1 MIRERG
7 CAMTLLKNRLQNGEK
22 LFGPFVNLCHPAV
35 MEIAGLAGF
44 DFAIIDTEH
53 GEISSDRAVDMVR
66 AAQLAGVSPV
76 VRVYGN
82 QPELI
87 AKALDIGAE
96 GVQIPQVC
104 SKAEAEAAVKAA
116 KFSPTGARGCNRYVR
131 AAKYSAADKLAYFGN
146 SNDETTVIVQV
157 EGKEGV
163 DNLAEILAVPGIDVL
178 FIGPYDL
185 SASLGIPGQVN
196 HPMLLDE
203 MKKIMALAKEAGVA
217 LGFFVDD
224 AQSAVKWKN
233 AGIQYISFAADV
245 GLLYE
250 VFCEK
255 VKIFKEK

>member
-1 MIRERG
+1 
-7 CAMTLLKNRLQNGEK
+7 MTLLKDRLKNGER

-66 AAQLAGVSPV
+66 AAKLSGLSPV

-96 GVQIPQVC
+96 GVQVPQVGT
-104 SKAEAEAAVKAA
+104 KAEALAAVKAA
-116 KFSPTGARGCNRYVR
+116 KFSPEGARGCNRYVR
-131 AAKYSAADKLAYFGN
+131 AAQYSATDKFAYFGN
-146 SNDETTVIVQV
+146 ANQETTAIIQV
-157 EGKEGV
+157 EGKEGM
-163 DNLAEILAVPGIDVL
+163 DNLPDILTVPGIDVL

-185 SASLGIPGQVN
+185 SASLGIPGQVD
-196 HPMLLDE
+196 HPRLVAAMDNTME
-203 MKKIMALAKEAGVA
+203 LARQAGVA
-217 LGFFVDD
+217 IGFFVDD
-224 AQSAVKWKN
+224 VESAVKWKN
-233 AGIQYISFAADV
+233 RGVQYISFAADV

-250 VFCEK
+250 VFRQK
-255 VKIFKEK
+255 VNAFKQG

>member
-1 MIRERG
+1 MK
-7 CAMTLLKNRLQNGEK
+7 LLKERIQNGDSM
-22 LFGPFVNLCHPAV
+22 LGPFMYLCQPAI

-66 AAQLAGVSPV
+66 AAKLSGISPV
-76 VRVYGN
+76 VRVYCN

-104 SKAEAEAAVKAA
+104 TKEGAVAAVSAA
-116 KFSPTGARGCNRYVR
+116 KFSPLGARGSNPYVR
-131 AAKYSAADKLAYFGN
+131 AAKYSAMNKLTYFKN
-146 SNDETTVIVQV
+146 ANDAITVIIQV

-163 DNLAEILAVPGIDVL
+163 DNLTEILSVPGIDVL

-185 SASLGIPGQVN
+185 SASLGVPGQVD
-196 HPMLLDE
+196 HPLLLDE
-203 MKKIMALAKEAGVA
+203 MKKIMALAKQAGVA
-217 LGFFVDD
+217 LGIFVDD
-224 AQSAVKWKN
+224 VQSAVKWKN
-233 AGIQYISFAADV
+233 AGIQYISFSGDV

-250 VFCEK
+250 TFCKKIKVFQGIK
-255 VKIFKEK
+255 

>member
-1 MIRERG
+1 
-7 CAMTLLKNRLQNGEK
+7 MTLLKDRLQKGEK

-35 MEIAGLAGF
+35 LEIAGLAGF

-53 GEISSDRAVDMVR
+53 GEISSERAVDMVR
-66 AAQLAGVSPV
+66 AAKLAGISPV
-76 VRVYGN
+76 VRVYDN

-96 GVQIPQVC
+96 GVQIPQIC
-104 SKAEAEAAVKAA
+104 SKEEAVAAVKAA

-131 AAKYSAADKLAYFGN
+131 AAKYSAADKLAYFNN
-146 SNDETTVIVQV
+146 SNNDTTVIVQV

-163 DNLAEILAVPGIDVL
+163 DNLSEILSVPGIDVL

-185 SASLGIPGQVN
+185 SASLMIPGQVD
-196 HPMLLDE
+196 HPLLLEE
-203 MKKIMALAKEAGVA
+203 MKKIMKLAKQADVA

-233 AGIQYISFAADV
+233 AGIQYISLAADV

-250 VFCEK
+250 SFCEK
-255 VKIFKEK
+255 VKVFQES

>member
-1 MIRERG
+1 MF
-7 CAMTLLKNRLQNGEK
+7 MTLIKERLKNGEK

-35 MEIAGLAGF
+35 MEIAGFAGF

-66 AAQLAGVSPV
+66 AAKLAGISPV

-104 SKAEAEAAVKAA
+104 SKAEAVAAVKAA
-116 KFSPTGARGCNRYVR
+116 KFSPEGARGCNRYVR
-131 AAKYSAADKLAYFGN
+131 AARYSSLDKFSYFGN
-146 SNDETTVIVQV
+146 SNAETAVIVQV
-157 EGKEGV
+157 EGKEGI
-163 DNLAEILAVPGIDVL
+163 DNLQDILSVPGIDVL

-185 SASLGIPGQVN
+185 SASLGIPGQVE
-196 HPMLLDE
+196 HPMLVAE
-203 MKKIMALAKEAGVA
+203 MKKNMELAKQAGVA
-217 LGFFVDD
+217 IGFFVDD

-233 AGIQYISFAADV
+233 WGVQYISFAADV

-250 VFCEK
+250 VFSEK
-255 VKIFKEK
+255 VRIFKEG